1 MAQQIVR
8 QHELRSD
15 TPKAAIYARVS
26 TLNGQNPDVQTREIE
41 EYCQRRG
48 FEIFNVYVD
57 RGVSGRKDSR
67 PQLNR
72 MMEDAHQR
80 RFDVV
85 VVARFDRFARS
96 VSHLLRALETFN
108 ALGIQFVSLAEQV
121 DTSTPTG
128 KMIFTVL
135 GAVSELERNL
145 IVERVHS
152 GLRHARAKGKRLGR
166 PRKTVDAVRI
176 AALRKNGNS
185 WRMIAREMKLSVG
198 TVFGANQ
205 DLPEPAL
212 YEPHISYTPTKRY
225 TDS

>member
-1 MAQQIVR
+1 MR
-8 QHELRSD
+8 M
-15 TPKAAIYARVS
+15 RV
-26 TLNGQNPDVQTREIE
+26 
-41 EYCQRRG
+41 RRG
-48 FEIFNVYVD
+48 SLVYAQCTIVMTINVPTTLPTCSQTYRDFE
-57 RGVSGRKDSR
+57 K
-67 PQLNR
+67 
-72 MMEDAHQR
+72 
-80 RFDVV
+80 VV
-85 VVARFDRFARS
+85 
-96 VSHLLRALETFN
+96 LRALETFN

-145 IVERVHS
+145 TVERVHS

-185 WRMIAREMKLSVG
+185 WRTIAREMKLSVG

-205 DLPEPAL
+205 DLPEPGL
-212 YEPHISYTPTKRY
+212 YEPHISYT
-225 TDS
+225 

>member
-1 MAQQIVR
+1 MLR
-8 QHELRSD
+8 QGEYV
-15 TPKAAIYARVS
+15 AA
-26 TLNGQNPDVQTREIE
+26 TED
-41 EYCQRRG
+41 CQGRG
-48 FEIFNVYVD
+48 FQIFSVYVD

-85 VVARFDRFARS
+85 VVARFDQFARS

-108 ALGIQFVSLAEQV
+108 ALGVQFVSLAEQV

-128 KMIFTVL
+128 KMVFTVL

-145 IVERVHS
+145 VVERVLS

-166 PRKTVDAVRI
+166 PRKMVDTARI
-176 AALRKNGNS
+176 AALRQNGKS
-185 WRMIAREMKLSVG
+185 WRTIAREMKLSVG
-198 TVFGANQ
+198 TVFGAAQIYSNT
-205 DLPEPAL
+205 LSCISCSEPSVIRAKM
-212 YEPHISYTPTKRY
+212 KRARVLKGKQPK
-225 TDS
+225 S

>member
-1 MAQQIVR
+1 MAA
-8 QHELRSD
+8 RSLS
-15 TPKAAIYARVS
+15 PSVHPPPAVIRAAIYARVS
-26 TLNGQNPDVQTREIE
+26 TLNGQNADVQTRVIE

-48 FEIFNVYVD
+48 FEIFRVYVD
-57 RGVSGRKDSR
+57 RGGSGKKDSR

-72 MMEDAHQR
+72 MMEDAHQG
-80 RFDVV
+80 RFDVI

-108 ALGIQFVSLAEQV
+108 ALGIQFVSLAERV

-166 PRKTVDAVRI
+166 PRKVVDAARI
-176 AALRKNGNS
+176 AALRENGKS
-185 WRMIAREMKLSVG
+185 WRKIAWEMKLSVG
-198 TVFGANQ
+198 TVFA
-205 DLPEPAL
+205 AAR
-212 YEPHISYTPTKRY
+212 S
-225 TDS
+225 DSGSETITEAAA